1 MQFRDLKK
9 QYQMLKPQMDE
20 AVTRVMTDANFISGA
35 QVGQLEGRLAEY
47 VGVKHCISCGNG
59 TDALM
64 LAEMALGI
72 GPGVNNT
79 FIDPSFNGIGWN
91 NNDIYNVVADSLI
104 MNPGFLLNFRNEMPV
119 GGHWY
124 YDFTHAFDD
133 RYSSYVGR
141 FAVTLGRFD
150 LGFVPS
156 GENYISINVNSHV
169 SDDFTRYTTT
179 PYLSDGTPLIPAEL
193 ESMNSETTAPATE
206 GSFELP
212 EGLEEKLVSYLG
224 RAEIFKN
231 DFDKALD
238 QLLAVNA

>member
-1 MQFRDLKK
+1 
-9 QYQMLKPQMDE
+9 
-20 AVTRVMTDANFISGA
+20 
-35 QVGQLEGRLAEY
+35 
-47 VGVKHCISCGNG
+47 
-59 TDALM
+59 
-64 LAEMALGI
+64 
-72 GPGVNNT
+72 
-79 FIDPSFNGIGWN
+79 
-91 NNDIYNVVADSLI
+91 
-104 MNPGFLLNFRNEMPV
+104 MNPRFLLNFRNEMPV